1 MAVKS
6 LKAMGHSLHKI
17 AILMVLCI
25 PLVTATKETE
35 FKYECFKNHKNYKG
49 KCIQYNVFSINFHI
63 FILIDANQFINL
75 F

>member
-17 AILMVLCI
+17 AILMVLFM
-25 PLVTATKETE
+25 PLVTATSETE

-49 KCIQYNVFSINFHI
+49 KCIQYNVCI
-63 FILIDANQFINL
+63 FN
-75 F
+75 